1 MLFPSNWSKCAAVF
15 TLEIFILWAARI
27 FSKQSLNTKIFS
39 VEFIRHDCRPAP
51 RFSLADFGN
60 DFLKGPTNDN
70 DFWALLH
77 INANGE
83 CKH

>member
-1 MLFPSNWSKCAAVF
+1 MLFPSNWSNCAAVF
-15 TLEIFILWAARI
+15 TLEIFILWAARF
-27 FSKQSLNTKIFS
+27 FSKPSLKTKFFS
-39 VEFIRHDCRPAP
+39 VESVRRDCRPAP
-51 RFSLADFGN
+51 RFPLADFG
-60 DFLKGPTNDN
+60 N